1 MSEKPDP
8 RWDAMQERYGESGVH
23 RTLGLSMTVVGRGEV
38 LVHYDGRPEAGN
50 RSGNTAGGVLSQMI
64 DSSVVQAAATCLA
77 DGDHLTT
84 LELKVNFVR
93 AAPPGGKLTARG
105 QIRHEGRTTAV
116 GTGEITDEDGRTVAL
131 GLVTVALRRV

>member
-1 MSEKPDP
+1 MSERDQ
-8 RWDAMQERYGESGVH
+8 RWLQMEERYGASGVH
-23 RTLGLSMTVVGRGEV
+23 RTLGLSMTILDRGDVEV
-38 LVHYDGRPEAGN
+38 HFDGRPEAGN

-77 DGDHLTT
+77 EGDHLTT

-93 AAPPGGKLTARG
+93 AAPPGGRLTARG

-116 GTGEITDEDGRTVAL
+116 GTGEITDEQGKVVAI
-131 GLVTVALRRV
+131 GLVTVALRRA